1 MMIPQRGFLKD
12 ILPHFRMERTQP
24 LSKLESLPHPGSQ
37 VLKEPNS
44 WAVGKA
50 SNNALQGARSRFR
63 SQRKYDDLRT
73 QILSS
78 EHIVHGIRCLLPC
91 ARSFSNPLLRCSVN
105 VDVNLT

>member
-1 MMIPQRGFLKD
+1 MKISQRGFLED
-12 ILPHFRMERTQP
+12 VLPNFRMGRTF
-24 LSKLESLPHPGSQ
+24 SELESLPHPGSQ

-44 WAVGKA
+44 RAVGKA

-78 EHIVHGIRCLLPC
+78 EHIVQEI
-91 ARSFSNPLLRCSVN
+91 
-105 VDVNLT
+105 